1 MKLLKQYVI
10 LNKIKSLNFK
20 FKPEAMKNFLYIV
33 FVGFMIYSCGSAR
46 DKDFNRNETAVTAN
60 DTVRIANDSLEYEI
74 IIIEPGF
81 NLFINSIA
89 RPRGYHSQHYLENKN
104 RFLVQ
109 EYNARVGNSMRYN
122 PNLYVQQI
130 NYEHNIDYGY
140 EVNYLLYNYFVF
152 FSREYNQRFS
162 VPTRI

>member
-1 MKLLKQYVI
+1 
-10 LNKIKSLNFK
+10 
-20 FKPEAMKNFLYIV
+20 MKNFIYIV
-33 FVGFMIYSCGSAR
+33 ILGLFVYSCGSTR
-46 DKDFNRNETAVTAN
+46 DRNLKDSQINE

-89 RPRGYHSQHYLENKN
+89 RPEGYYSQQYLENKN
-104 RFLVQ
+104 RFLVSEFNQ
-109 EYNARVGNSMRYN
+109 RVSQPQNYN
-122 PNLYVQQI
+122 PDLYLQEI
-130 NYEHNIDYGY
+130 NYNPSIDYGY

-152 FSREYNQRFS
+152 FSRHYNQKFS

>member
-1 MKLLKQYVI
+1 
-10 LNKIKSLNFK
+10 
-20 FKPEAMKNFLYIV
+20 MKNFIYILLLGL
-33 FVGFMIYSCGSAR
+33 FIYSCGSSR
-46 DKDFNRNETAVTAN
+46 NRNLGDSQMNE

-89 RPRGYHSQHYLENKN
+89 KPEGYYSQQYLENKN
-104 RFLVQ
+104 RILVSDYNQRVRQPQVYNSDLYLQ
-109 EYNARVGNSMRYN
+109 E
-122 PNLYVQQI
+122 I
-130 NYEHNIDYGY
+130 NYDPNIDYGY

-152 FSREYNQRFS
+152 FSRHYNQRFS

>member
-1 MKLLKQYVI
+1 
-10 LNKIKSLNFK
+10 
-20 FKPEAMKNFLYIV
+20 MKNFIYILLLGL
-33 FVGFMIYSCGSAR
+33 FIYSCGSSR
-46 DKDFNRNETAVTAN
+46 NRNLGDSQINE

-89 RPRGYHSQHYLENKN
+89 KPEGYYSQQYLENKN
-104 RFLVQ
+104 RILVSDYNQRVRQPQVYNSDLYLQ
-109 EYNARVGNSMRYN
+109 E
-122 PNLYVQQI
+122 I
-130 NYEHNIDYGY
+130 NYDPNIDYGY

-152 FSREYNQRFS
+152 FSRHYNQRFS

>member
-1 MKLLKQYVI
+1 
-10 LNKIKSLNFK
+10 
-20 FKPEAMKNFLYIV
+20 MKNFIYILLLGL
-33 FVGFMIYSCGSAR
+33 FVYSCGSTR
-46 DKDFNRNETAVTAN
+46 DRNLKDSQINE

-89 RPRGYHSQHYLENKN
+89 RPEGYYSQQYLENKN
-104 RFLVQ
+104 RFLVS
-109 EYNARVGNSMRYN
+109 EYNQRVRQPQVYN
-122 PNLYVQQI
+122 PDLYLQEI
-130 NYEHNIDYGY
+130 NYEPNIDYGY

-152 FSREYNQRFS
+152 FSRHYNQRFS

>member
-1 MKLLKQYVI
+1 MRNFIYIILLG
-10 LNKIKSLNFK
+10 L
-20 FKPEAMKNFLYIV
+20 
-33 FVGFMIYSCGSAR
+33 FVYSCGSTR
-46 DKDFNRNETAVTAN
+46 DRNLGDSQINE

-89 RPRGYHSQHYLENKN
+89 RPEGYYSQQYLENKN
-104 RFLVQ
+104 RFLVS
-109 EYNARVGNSMRYN
+109 EYNQRVSQPQNYN
-122 PNLYVQQI
+122 PDLYLQEI
-130 NYEHNIDYGY
+130 NYNPSIDYGY

-152 FSREYNQRFS
+152 FSRHYNQKFS